1 MTTMLMEVESYVED
15 TGLSKALTI
24 EGDDVYTAIYL
35 GKKESYEVA
44 DRLEAFVVDR
54 RGREP
59 FELKDGLDSLAIEEY
74 KWMEV
79 RIVLNGVRGILDL
92 RAVREI
98 AHDLRA
104 GWEAGE

>member
-1 MTTMLMEVESYVED
+1 MTTMLVEVEIYVED

-24 EGDDVYTAIYL
+24 EGDDMYTVMYL
-35 GKKESYEVA
+35 GKTESYEVA
-44 DRLEAFVVDR
+44 DRLEAIVD
-54 RGREP
+54 GRCHEP
-59 FELKDGLDSLAIEEY
+59 FELHDGLDSLTIEEY

-79 RIVLNGVRGILDL
+79 RISLNGVRGILGL
-92 RAVREI
+92 QAVREI